1 MELFEKRGVMVH
13 INGGK
18 LRLDKSDI
26 RRWQLNLQFSL
37 APEDV
42 HSCHEA
48 IISNYQQIEA
58 RQNGV
63 DEIAMNLNVSEQII
77 EFFGLSDHKAPTVR
91 LGKCVI
97 SDMKMKH
104 DTGLTILELK
114 AEAECTGVLHDFVKD
129 YAFNPTH
136 DVLVNLSQEDRDL
149 LCNYRR
155 RPSSDAT
162 LVAAVGDGSGEQLG
176 AGDGAGIV
184 AAEVHKRVTADPGQ
198 LGAAKGDGVA

>member
-1 MELFEKRGVMVH
+1 MELFEKRRVMVH

-18 LRLDKSDI
+18 LRLDKTDI

-104 DTGLTILELK
+104 DAGLTILELK
-114 AEAECTGVLHDFVKD
+114 AEAECTGKLHDFVKD
-129 YAFNPTH
+129 YAFTTVWVELEPVQRTLNIPPPAPELKQIQLPKTT
-136 DVLVNLSQEDRDL
+136 VN
-149 LCNYRR
+149 
-155 RPSSDAT
+155 
-162 LVAAVGDGSGEQLG
+162 
-176 AGDGAGIV
+176 
-184 AAEVHKRVTADPGQ
+184 
-198 LGAAKGDGVA
+198 